1 MVTLKHLQYHSNIS
15 RLLQCFP
22 SRVGTGIR
30 VDRFVRTRTII
41 HLFKGEEEDF
51 VYVLLGACGNIY
63 INGVGGYKMI
73 DDAIST

>member
-1 MVTLKHLQYHSNIS
+1 M
-15 RLLQCFP
+15 
-22 SRVGTGIR
+22 
-30 VDRFVRTRTII
+30 RTHTHTHV
-41 HLFKGEEEDF
+41 HLFEGEEVEEEDF